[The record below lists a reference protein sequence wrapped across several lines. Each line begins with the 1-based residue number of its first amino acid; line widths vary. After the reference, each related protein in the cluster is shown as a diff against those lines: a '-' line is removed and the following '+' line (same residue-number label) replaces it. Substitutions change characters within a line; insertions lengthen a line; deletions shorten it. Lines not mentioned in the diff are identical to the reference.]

1 MNANELMIH
10 NYVSFE
16 GYPVYVTNIG
26 LTYIEGLLCKNGTL
40 YDVKLKHEDVEPI
53 PITEELLLKNG
64 FTYSENRYCGR
75 DLHIYTKKVY
85 GRFLIECTE
94 GFSGDGQYLSNVYE
108 LERREERA
116 HTLGNVKYLHQ
127 LQNLCNIAGVE
138 LQLNIDKI

>member
-1 MNANELMIH
+1 MNANELMVGNI
-10 NYVSFE
+10 V
-16 GYPVYVTNIG
+16 GYSSLTRMVTAINPPYFIDLG
-26 LTYIEGLLCKNGTL
+26 NGERTTITNVCIEHLN
-40 YDVKLKHEDVEPI
+40 PI
-53 PITEELLLKNG
+53 PITDELLLKNG

-85 GRFLIECTE
+85 GQFMIECTE

-116 HTLGNVKYLHQ
+116 HTLGNVKHLHQ

-138 LQLNIDKI
+138 MGWKV

>member
-1 MNANELMIH
+1 MIDNLIAIH
-10 NYVSFE
+10 DGRTMRVVSLRGGYVFGAVD
-16 GYPVYVTNIG
+16 GYVGAIG
-26 LTYIEGLLCKNGTL
+26 EIYQRCQ
-40 YDVKLKHEDVEPI
+40 PI

-64 FTYSENRYCGR
+64 FTYREDRFCGR

-85 GRFLIECTE
+85 GQFMIECTE

-138 LQLNIDKI
+138 MEWKV